1 MRFVEGAGHPR
12 LREHFAALIAQFE
25 SVCVLGSVH
34 QSRAV
39 DRALPVYRETVPLA
53 VESAEEYRMNH
64 LNEAEEMIP
73 DYAARVPRKNGQ
85 GPNRLV
91 LIIGGVRLGGEAL
104 LTLGECCAN

>member
-1 MRFVEGAGHPR
+1 MKASASWG
-12 LREHFAALIAQFE
+12 QFT
-25 SVCVLGSVH
+25 
-34 QSRAV
+34 RAV

-85 GPNRLV
+85 GLNRLV
-91 LIIGGVRLGGEAL
+91 LIIGGVRLGERL
-104 LTLGECCAN
+104 S